1 VGVAECVG
9 VGECVGVAECV
20 GVGECVGVAECVGV
34 GECVGAAES
43 GVVAW
48 RLRADAAVLERLDRA
63 DPDDGMDVDAGTVA
77 AAEGCGLLEEDA

>member
-1 VGVAECVG
+1 
-9 VGECVGVAECV
+9 VGVAECV

-43 GVVAW
+43 TGAGKSGVVAW
-48 RLRADAAVLERLDRA
+48 RLRADAAVLERLDRT